1 MTQFILHLIESA
13 GYWGVA
19 LLMAL
24 ENIFPPIPSE
34 VIMGFGGIAVAHG
47 KMDFALLLA
56 AGTAGS
62 VAGNTAWYWLGRVL
76 GLERLRPLV
85 DRWGRWLTID
95 WRDLERLNAFFAA
108 HGGKTVLV
116 FRILPTFRTIIS
128 LPAGLTRM
136 PLGKFLLMTAIG
148 TAVWNTI
155 CIAFGYWLGLRFTTL
170 EKFTGPVAVAI
181 FAGVILLYFYRVATW
196 KRRH

>member
-1 MTQFILHLIESA
+1 MTAFILHLIESA

-24 ENIFPPIPSE
+24 ENVFPPIPSE

-62 VAGNTAWYWLGRVL
+62 VAGNTAWYLVGRALGI
-76 GLERLRPLV
+76 ERLKPLV
-85 DRWGRWLTID
+85 TRWSRWLTIE
-95 WRDLERLNAFFAA
+95 WRDLERLNAFFDA
-108 HGGKTVLV
+108 HGGKTVLI
-116 FRILPTFRTIIS
+116 FRVLPTFRTMIS

-136 PLGKFLLMTAIG
+136 PAPKFLVMTAIG
-148 TAVWNTI
+148 TGIWNTI
-155 CIAFGYWLGLRFTTL
+155 CAVCGYWLGLRFTAI
-170 EKFTGPVAVAI
+170 EKFTGPAAI
-181 FAGVILLYFYRVATW
+181 ALFVGVILLYLYRVITW
-196 KRRH
+196 KPRT